1 MCMYNNT
8 HIRMWQQLKK
18 KGPWKELSENINI
31 LWLWWRFRFFA
42 FLILFECFYLG
53 QKLILW
59 LNEAM
64 KSFPFWKTNNEWES
78 KAKIWPKVW
87 VRAKLNTNTHCIIT
101 EPEQL
106 WCSETEKVRL
116 AACIKHH
123 GPWQHSGSFVF
134 VSLCCCIHVSS
145 DMCWLL
151 ANNSY

>member
-1 MCMYNNT
+1 MCIYNNT

-18 KGPWKELSENINI
+18 KGPWKRVKWENINI
-31 LWLWWRFRFFA
+31 LWLWWHFRFFA

-106 WCSETEKVRL
+106 WCSERK
-116 AACIKHH
+116 
-123 GPWQHSGSFVF
+123 GPTSGMHKASWTLTAFRKASCL
-134 VSLCCCIHVSS
+134 SLCAAAYMFHQTC
-145 DMCWLL
+145 
-151 ANNSY
+151 AGY